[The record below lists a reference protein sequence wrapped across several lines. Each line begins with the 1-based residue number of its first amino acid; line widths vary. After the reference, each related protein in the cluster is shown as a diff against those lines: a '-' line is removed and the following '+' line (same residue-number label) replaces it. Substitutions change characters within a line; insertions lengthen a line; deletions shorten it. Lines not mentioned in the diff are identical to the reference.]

1 MGKIKYVCCQ
11 PAVPYYLWQVE
22 VVINNFTKMGVPP
35 EDINIICSIDNDV
48 VPAKWVQMKEAYKN
62 VNFYFYNDTRPNK
75 VYIPAIYFHLMK
87 KHLAAHPEFSKEV
100 LFIHDSDIVFTK
112 AVDFSEMAIDNKWY
126 FSDTNSY
133 INYDY
138 IQSKSN
144 DIYEKMCEI
153 IGIDK
158 LIPKL
163 MNSNSGG
170 AQYIVKNTTYE
181 FWDKVENDSV
191 ALYNYFCKVEPL
203 YKKENDYPI
212 QKWTAGMWSFL
223 WNAWYFGHETIVDK
237 RLGFA
242 WVTSGIAD
250 TEKYSILHNS
260 GVTSSNDKMFYKGAY
275 IDKMPYGEV
284 LDINQARGSYFYWK
298 EILETGKKSIF
309 MDNGVKN
316 VFTEIYEKDLW
327 ASAESKS
334 GSGSELR
341 STIKIREELPLLLSK
356 FGIKSMLDIPCGDF
370 NWMKEVNLGD
380 VQYIG
385 ADIVGKAIEVNR
397 AKYGKDFRVLDLI
410 NDDLPKVDL
419 LFVRD
424 CLGHLSN
431 NNVLKAIANAK
442 RSGSKYML
450 ATSFTKWD
458 KNPDI
463 ADGGWKC
470 INLMIPPFSLNPI
483 YLINEDCQ
491 EGYPNYNDKC
501 MILFKLN

>member
-1 MGKIKYVCCQ
+1 MKTIKYICCQ

-22 VVINNFTKMGVPP
+22 IVINNFIKMGVPAK
-35 EDINIICSIDNDV
+35 DIHIVCATNDDII
-48 VPAKWVQMKEAYKN
+48 PAEWQKMKTAYN
-62 VNFYFYNDTRPNK
+62 QVNFFFYSDTRENR
-75 VYIPAIYFHLMK
+75 VYLPAIYFHLMK
-87 KHLAAHPEFSKEV
+87 KHLLANPELTNEG
-100 LFIHDSDIVFTK
+100 LFMHDSDIVFTK
-112 AVDFSEMAIDNKWY
+112 KVDFSSMIHDDIWY
-126 FSDTNSY
+126 MSDTNSY
-133 INYDY
+133 INYSY
-138 IQSKSN
+138 IQSKGN

-153 IGIDK
+153 VGIDK

-170 AQYIVKNTTYE
+170 AQYIVKNTTFE
-181 FWDKVENDSV
+181 FWEKVEKNSID
-191 ALYNYFCKVEPL
+191 LYKYFCEVEPL
-203 YKKENDYPI
+203 YNKPNDYPI

-237 RLGFA
+237 KLDFA
-242 WVTSGIAD
+242 WVTSGIGD

-260 GVTSSNDKMFYKGAY
+260 GVTDTHNNMFYKGAY
-275 IDKMPYGEV
+275 FDKMPYKEK
-284 LDINQARGSYFYWK
+284 LDIDQTKGSYFYWN
-298 EILETGKKSIF
+298 ELLETGKKSIF
-309 MDNGVKN
+309 MDNNVKE

-341 STIKIREELPLLLSK
+341 STFKIREELPLLLSK
-356 FGIKSMLDIPCGDF
+356 FNIKSMLDIPCGDF
-370 NWMKEVNLGD
+370 NWMQYVNLGNT
-380 VQYIG
+380 QYIG
-385 ADIVGKAIEVNR
+385 ADIVEKAVEVNK
-397 AKYGKDFRVLDLI
+397 AKYNKDFRVLDLV
-410 NDDLPKVDL
+410 NDDLPQVDL

-431 NNVLKAIANAK
+431 ANVLKAIENAK

-491 EGYPNYNDKC
+491 EGYPHYNDKC